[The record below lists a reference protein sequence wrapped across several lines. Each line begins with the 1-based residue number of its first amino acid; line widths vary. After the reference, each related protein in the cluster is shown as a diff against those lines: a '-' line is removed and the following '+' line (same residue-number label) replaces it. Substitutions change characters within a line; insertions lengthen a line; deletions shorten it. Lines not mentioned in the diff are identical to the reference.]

1 MKYLLDTNACI
12 RYINGRAPRLR
23 TKLATIV
30 RSEIAVSIISKAE
43 MYYGSAK
50 SQTPERSREK
60 QVEFLQTIATLPF
73 DEISAVEYGRLRR
86 SLEVAGTP
94 IGGNDMLIAASAIA
108 HQLILVTHNVAE
120 FARIPN
126 LQMEDWE

>member
-12 RYINGRAPRLR
+12 RFINGRAPRLR
-23 TKLATIV
+23 AKMATIS

-43 MYYGSAK
+43 LYYGSAK

-73 DEISAVEYGRLRR
+73 DEMSAVEYGRLRR
-86 SLEVAGTP
+86 NLEVAGTP

-108 HQLILVTHNVAE
+108 HQLILVTHNIAE

-126 LQMEDWE
+126 LQLEDWE

>member
-23 TKLATIV
+23 TRMATIT

-60 QVEFLQTIATLPF
+60 QIEFLQTIATLSF
-73 DEISAVEYGRLRR
+73 DELAAIEYGRLRR
-86 SLEVAGTP
+86 DLEIAGTP
-94 IGGNDMLIAASAIA
+94 IGGNDMLIAASALA
-108 HQLILVTHNVAE
+108 HDLILVTHNVAE
-120 FARIPN
+120 FGRIPD
-126 LQMEDWE
+126 LKVEDWE